1 MKAASAISV
10 PSIIVPLRRMEDED
24 ANIVLDQVEDDGCGD
39 QTASVEEENATLA
52 AAEAEKG
59 NMRVP
64 SYSVP
69 HRNSRLSTE
78 ESDEIIETGGHWEA
92 QLRRHQQKKVLKLV
106 RNCV

>member
-1 MKAASAISV
+1 
-10 PSIIVPLRRMEDED
+10 MEDED
-24 ANIVLDQVEDDGCGD
+24 ANIVADQVENEEENDGCGD
-39 QTASVEEENATLA
+39 ETASVEEENATLA

-106 RNCV
+106 WKCV

>member
-1 MKAASAISV
+1 
-10 PSIIVPLRRMEDED
+10 MEDED
-24 ANIVLDQVEDDGCGD
+24 ANIVAGQVEDEEDDDGCGD
-39 QTASVEEENATLA
+39 ETASVEEENVTLA

-78 ESDEIIETGGHWEA
+78 ELDEMIETGGHWEA
-92 QLRRHQQKKVLKLV
+92 QLRRHQQKKVPKLV
-106 RNCV
+106 WNCVLS

>member
-1 MKAASAISV
+1 
-10 PSIIVPLRRMEDED
+10 MEDED
-24 ANIVLDQVEDDGCGD
+24 ANIVADQVEDEEENDGCGD

-78 ESDEIIETGGHWEA
+78 ELDEIIETGGHWEA

-106 RNCV
+106 WNCV